1 MKMESVSHCDERS
14 LLAPQRQQ
22 IMSILQVTVFWV
34 TAFFFSFFSILFLSV
49 TPPHPVMS
57 PEVSR
62 VKYALRAAM
71 LANSSWTVRP
81 DGSRVMLSL
90 HWSQRIT
97 LFFLLSL
104 ELHYLKCGVMTACVL
119 QVAHPH

>member
-34 TAFFFSFFSILFLSV
+34 TAFFFFFFFSILFLSV
-49 TPPHPVMS
+49 TPSHPVMS

-71 LANSSWTVRP
+71 VANSSWTARP
-81 DGSRVMLSL
+81 DGSRL
-90 HWSQRIT
+90 T
-97 LFFLLSL
+97 LPLLFALFFFLLSL
-104 ELHYLKCGVMTACVL
+104 KLHSLKCGVMTLCAL
-119 QVAHPH
+119 QVAHLH

>member
-34 TAFFFSFFSILFLSV
+34 TAFFFLLFHPLPLCDTFTPSNESRSVKSQICIKSRDARKQQLDSAARWLAGDAFFALESV
-49 TPPHPVMS
+49 H
-57 PEVSR
+57 
-62 VKYALRAAM
+62 
-71 LANSSWTVRP
+71 
-81 DGSRVMLSL
+81 
-90 HWSQRIT
+90 HF
-97 LFFLLSL
+97 FFLLPL
-104 ELHYLKCGVMTACVL
+104 KLHYLKCGVMTACAL

>member
-34 TAFFFSFFSILFLSV
+34 TAFFFFFSILFLSV
-49 TPPHPVMS
+49 THPHSVMS

-71 LANSSWTVRP
+71 LANSSWTARP
-81 DGSRVMLSL
+81 DGSRVMPSL
-90 HWSQRIT
+90 LWS
-97 LFFLLSL
+97 
-104 ELHYLKCGVMTACVL
+104 
-119 QVAHPH
+119 